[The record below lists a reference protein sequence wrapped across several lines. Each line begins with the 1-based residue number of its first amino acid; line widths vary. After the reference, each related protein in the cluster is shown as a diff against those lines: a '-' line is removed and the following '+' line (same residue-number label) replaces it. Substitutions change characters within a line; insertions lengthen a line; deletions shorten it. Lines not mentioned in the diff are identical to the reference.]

1 MVELVTCARA
11 TPRLERATAKL
22 LDRKS

>member
-1 MVELVTCARA
+1 MVEWVTCTRA